1 MKANKLSLRTV
12 IAAGM
17 VGAVF
22 TLAALPAHAD
32 QPIQKY
38 TCHVELKDGTKTK
51 IYGVLAK
58 SEFGA
63 TQAAKASNPNIRYI
77 VCMGPIRD

>member
-22 TLAALPAHAD
+22 TLAALPADA
-32 QPIQKY
+32 
-38 TCHVELKDGTKTK
+38 
-51 IYGVLAK
+51 
-58 SEFGA
+58 A
-63 TQAAKASNPNIRYI
+63 TLSYSCNRYVKGQYAGSTNVSASNQAEAERLAGEKFRKLGMSYDY
-77 VCMGPIRD
+77 VKCW